1 MRHSLFMI
9 AGAAALALASI
20 AVAAQPATPAP
31 AKPVATKTA
40 VKPLHF
46 SDLGGVK
53 SWRAGDKDTI
63 VYVQVQDNAWYR
75 VDMYETC
82 MKFVDDKG
90 LRFITE
96 VDDTG
101 DRVSKVVAGRYICQ
115 VLEVNKVDAPPPR
128 QAAK

>member
-1 MRHSLFMI
+1 MRYSSSLI
-9 AGAAALALASI
+9 VGAAALAWASLSW
-20 AVAAQPATPAP
+20 AAEPPKQAP
-31 AKPVATKTA
+31 AKPAATKTA

-63 VYVQVQDNAWYR
+63 VFVQVQDNAWYR
-75 VDMYETC
+75 VDTYETC

-96 VDDTG
+96 LDDTG
-101 DRVSKVVAGRYICQ
+101 DRISKVIAGRYICQ
-115 VLEVNKVDAPPPR
+115 VIEMTKVDAPPPR
-128 QAAK
+128 PAAK